1 MKKKALIILSSINIR
16 NFEIKRYEFKYLK
29 KKIYV
34 EFHHFHNFLNKG
46 LKNSF
51 SNQITKKKYIY
62 GFNSVYKWKK
72 RILFLRKKYPNL
84 FVFNILMKDKFKEIL
99 ILHLIKELRIKRIDY
114 SQSSIFKANE
124 KLSFFSNLIRKSK
137 NLFSIWYINWFIIYQ
152 KIKILNFLQLLFN
165 INPDFILSAG
175 RKNSLTLKKK
185 FHNKKNIIIKEFS
198 IFDRS
203 SFLLNK
209 NSKKIIKENYCV
221 FLGFPN
227 IELAD
232 RNYIGLKET
241 KFDNL
246 HPDTLF
252 KLLNN
257 FFYDFEKYNKT
268 KIVIASHP
276 KAKSQIDS
284 LNFGGR
290 TSFYDKTCELVKYCR
305 ATIGMHTVS
314 ISFSMLYKKPHFF
327 IYNNSTLKNNKNF
340 LFRFANLISSTA
352 VNIEKYNKDEIFLK
366 KKKINLFKYNK
377 YVKDYLSDVSDN
389 KPNYKV
395 ILDLIKKH

>member
-1 MKKKALIILSSINIR
+1 MKKKALIILSSVNIK

-34 EFHHFHNFLNKG
+34 EFHHFHDFLNKG

-62 GFNSVYKWKK
+62 GFDSVYKWKK
-72 RILFLRKKYPNL
+72 HILFLRKKYPNL
-84 FVFNILMKDKFKEIL
+84 FVFNILMKDKLKEIL
-99 ILHLIKELRIKRIDY
+99 ILYLIKKLRIKRIDY
-114 SQSSIFKANE
+114 SQSAIFKANE

-137 NLFSIWYINWFIIYQ
+137 NFFNLWHINWFIVYQ
-152 KIKILNFLQLLFN
+152 KIKILNFLQLLFK
-165 INPDFILSAG
+165 INPDFILTAG

-203 SFLLNK
+203 RFLLNK
-209 NSKKIIKENYCV
+209 HSKKIIKENYCV
-221 FLGFPN
+221 FLGFPS
-227 IELAD
+227 IELHD
-232 RNYIGLKET
+232 QNYIGLKGSKIE
-241 KFDNL
+241 NL

-268 KIVIASHP
+268 KIIIASHP
-276 KAKSQIDS
+276 KAKSQINS

-305 ATIGMHTVS
+305 ATIGVLTAS
-314 ISFSMLYKKPHFF
+314 ISYSMLYKKPHFF
-327 IYNNSTLKNNKNF
+327 TYTNSTSNNNKNF

-352 VNIEKYNKDEIFLK
+352 VNIEKYNKDEIFFK
-366 KKKINLFKYNK
+366 NKKINLFKYNK
-377 YVKDYLSDVSDN
+377 YIKDYISDVSDN

-395 ILDLIKKH
+395 MLDLIKKH